1 MLADYSVELGR
12 DDPAL
17 ELPWASDKRVA
28 DERASDERASDEQG
42 PDGPEQRYYDLKKH
56 PELLLEIPEASAHP
70 ELGAFLAR
78 INAPKFPLATA
89 KCDAWATREIL
100 PEEEIFGAE
109 FKFASYV
116 DLVFAD
122 EAARLSFEKHEAL
135 AQGLCRLLRHAPEIA
150 ASVEFVVRRC
160 YYHRRE
166 APAVGV
172 DDSES
177 GFYCTAYV
185 SAFGDGAEEA
195 RKQWTI
201 ALALVQNALVQVAGH
216 WSAADFR

>member
-17 ELPWASDKRVA
+17 ELPWASN
-28 DERASDERASDEQG
+28 ERAADHPASCH
-42 PDGPEQRYYDLKKH
+42 PAARYFDLKKS
-56 PELLLEIPEASAHP
+56 PELLRKIPEASAHP

-109 FKFASYV
+109 CKFASYV
-116 DLVFAD
+116 DLVFTD

-135 AQGLCRLLRHAPEIA
+135 AQGLCRLLGHAPEIA

-160 YYHRRE
+160 YYHPEE
-166 APAVGV
+166 APAGSA
-172 DDSES
+172 DSES
-177 GFYCTAYV
+177 GFYLTAYV
-185 SAFGDGAEEA
+185 SAFGDSDEAA

-201 ALALVQNALVQVAGH
+201 ALALVQNALVQ
-216 WSAADFR
+216 AANG